1 MPRRNRRVV
10 VDLRTVSGYE
20 LQSDIVPA
28 DFRLMV
34 PEVKLSP
41 RVSRFSLWQR
51 RSASA
56 SRSEFHSKAQ
66 PEAAGDLNVLAREAD
81 VYPEWSRTFQG
92 QPKSDAPI
100 GLYT

>member
-41 RVSRFSLWQR
+41 RVSRFSLWAAAIR
-51 RSASA
+51 VRLAFRVPFKSSARS
-56 SRSEFHSKAQ
+56 R
-66 PEAAGDLNVLAREAD
+66 L
-81 VYPEWSRTFQG
+81 
-92 QPKSDAPI
+92 
-100 GLYT
+100 